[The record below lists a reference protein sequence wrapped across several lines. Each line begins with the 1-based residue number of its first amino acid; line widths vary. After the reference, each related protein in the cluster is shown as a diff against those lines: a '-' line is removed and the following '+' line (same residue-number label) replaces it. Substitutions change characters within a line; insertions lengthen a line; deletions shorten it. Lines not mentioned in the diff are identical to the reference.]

1 MVSIGQDVQKF
12 IHGAYSFL
20 LQKGFERLEG
30 LINVLVR
37 VSNQIKVQFD
47 LAEDVELDQDS
58 QESNDM
64 LIFVGPPT
72 DKGRINGL
80 LNY

>member
-1 MVSIGQDVQKF
+1 MVSIGQDIQKF

-20 LQKGFERLEG
+20 SPKGVERLEE
-30 LINVLVR
+30 LIDVLVR

-64 LIFVGPPT
+64 LIFVLSPAVVH
-72 DKGRINGL
+72 
-80 LNY
+80 